1 MATANTGRTSKASA
15 SAKATAKKEVEV
27 KPVETVE
34 AAPAA
39 ESYPELDLG
48 PVTGTKV
55 PDNLLVKVRSNV
67 FGGLIYENHRSGE
80 VTEWSNHGDVQFMTV
95 GELRTMKAEQS
106 AFFRNQWIVITGVAD
121 GEDSEAT
128 CADIYT
134 ALAIKQ
140 YYKNYIEP
148 GDFGAL
154 CNIPLDKIEERVSL
168 LSKGQ
173 KENLVVALNEYI
185 ASGQLDSI
193 RRIRA
198 FEEALGVELLVE
210 N

>member
-1 MATANTGRTSKASA
+1 MATANNGRTSKA
-15 SAKATAKKEVEV
+15 ATQPKVAAKKDTEV
-27 KPVETVE
+27 KVEQAVE
-34 AAPAA
+34 APVAA
-39 ESYPELDLG
+39 GVATELDLG

-55 PDNLLVKVRSNV
+55 PDNLLVKVKSNV

-80 VTEWSNHGDVQFMTV
+80 VTEWSNHGDVQFMTI

-106 AFFRNQWIVITGVAD
+106 AFFRNQWIVITGTAD
-121 GEDSEAT
+121 GEDSTAT

-154 CNIPLDKIEERVSL
+154 CNIPIDKIDERVSM

-173 KENLVVALNEYI
+173 KENLIIALNEYI